1 MNSSK
6 VAIKQLP
13 PVSPVRIAKN
23 HIFKVM
29 SGTAILK
36 NVAIKLFTQFIIG
49 ENPEH
54 LMVCACRSSSILH
67 IKQFAPC
74 CCHSLDNRELNYM
87 AGVNDLKGMY
97 YETF

>member
-13 PVSPVRIAKN
+13 PVSPVKIAKN

-29 SGTAILK
+29 SGTASLK
-36 NVAIKLFTQFIIG
+36 NVAIKVFTQLVIG

-54 LMVCACRSSSILH
+54 LVVC
-67 IKQFAPC
+67 P
-74 CCHSLDNRELNYM
+74 
-87 AGVNDLKGMY
+87 
-97 YETF
+97 